1 MPNDQEEELYEEHVL
16 RHFEEPFHRGLL
28 AEATHRQRVDNPIC
42 GDSIQLELKVSTAGI
57 IDQAWYTGTGC
68 IISQAA
74 ASILTQHIEGQS
86 LTILCSFEAA
96 DMLTLFRAPLT
107 PRRQQCCL
115 LAWKALFAL
124 IQSNDL

>member
-1 MPNDQEEELYEEHVL
+1 MPDDQDERLYEEFIL

-28 AEATHRQRVDNPIC
+28 ADATHWQRVDNPVC
-42 GDSIQLELKVSTAGI
+42 GDSIQLELMVSTVGI
-57 IDQAWYTGTGC
+57 IDEAWFTGTGC

-74 ASILTQHIEGQS
+74 ASMLTEFIEGRALEELRDFS
-86 LTILCSFEAA
+86 ARN
-96 DMLTLFRAPLT
+96 MLELFRARLT

-124 IQSNDL
+124 LQSNDH